1 VNGITS
7 PRKHNNADHAIV
19 AKRFEDEV
27 NSLMNEKEERQR
39 AKKRPN
45 NSKGFISKNFVSK
58 DSIKN
63 NNVQ

>member
-7 PRKHNNADHAIV
+7 PRKHNNADHAVV

-45 NSKGFISKNFVSK
+45 ISKGFISKKFVLK
-58 DSIKN
+58 DSFKN